1 MKPSL
6 LTMRCVPL
14 AAVFAIL
21 IAVPVQAAPISA
33 DSIYTGGDIVTV
45 NELQPKAE
53 AVAVRGGRIA
63 AVGYRDEVMT
73 LKGPKTR
80 VIHLGGMTMIPGL
93 IDAHGHVFLT
103 GIQALS
109 ANLLPPPDGEGAD
122 IPSLQ
127 RLLKD
132 WAPKNRKAT
141 DKIGW
146 IIGFGY
152 DDSQLKEQR
161 HPTRE
166 DLDQVST
173 TMPVVIMHQSGHL
186 AVMNSKALEVVGYT
200 ADRTNPEGGV
210 IRRKQ
215 GSQEPNGGL
224 EEAAWFGTVGKVF
237 GQVGPME
244 SMAILKA
251 GTELYAS
258 FGYTTAQEGRASSD
272 IVATMSATAKQGGL
286 KIDIVAYP
294 DIIIGADVIKAP
306 LLSRRY
312 TNHLRIGG
320 AKLNLD
326 GSPQGKTAWLTKP
339 YFKAPAG
346 QTDDYAGYAAMTD
359 EQATAY
365 VDKAFANGWQ
375 ILTHL
380 SGDAAIDQ
388 FIQAVRAVEKKYGMT
403 DRRPV
408 AIHAHTARL
417 DQVLAFKELGILPS
431 FFPMHTYYWGDW
443 HRDSVLG
450 AERAANIS
458 PTGWALEHG
467 MTFTSHHDAPVALP
481 DSMRV
486 LDATVNRVTRSG
498 RVLGPDQRVS
508 PLVALK
514 AQTIWSAYQHFEEKT
529 KGSIEVGKLADFV
542 VLDQNPLTIDP
553 LKIAGIKVVET
564 IKEGKTVYHRDSG
577 IKPAAVP
584 SSCADS
590 DACFRMAS
598 QVLNDTGVIDV
609 HLHAN

>member
-1 MKPSL
+1 MGQWV
-6 LTMRCVPL
+6 RCSARSVRWR
-14 AAVFAIL
+14 AWRSSR
-21 IAVPVQAAPISA
+21 QA
-33 DSIYTGGDIVTV
+33 
-45 NELQPKAE
+45 
-53 AVAVRGGRIA
+53 
-63 AVGYRDEVMT
+63 
-73 LKGPKTR
+73 
-80 VIHLGGMTMIPGL
+80 
-93 IDAHGHVFLT
+93 
-103 GIQALS
+103 
-109 ANLLPPPDGEGAD
+109 
-122 IPSLQ
+122 
-127 RLLKD
+127 
-132 WAPKNRKAT
+132 
-141 DKIGW
+141 
-146 IIGFGY
+146 
-152 DDSQLKEQR
+152 
-161 HPTRE
+161 
-166 DLDQVST
+166 
-173 TMPVVIMHQSGHL
+173 QSCTP
-186 AVMNSKALEVVGYT
+186 A
-200 ADRTNPEGGV
+200 
-210 IRRKQ
+210 
-215 GSQEPNGGL
+215 
-224 EEAAWFGTVGKVF
+224 
-237 GQVGPME
+237 
-244 SMAILKA
+244 
-251 GTELYAS
+251 
-258 FGYTTAQEGRASSD
+258 
-272 IVATMSATAKQGGL
+272 SATPPHRKVELRRISWLRCTRQRSRGL

-346 QTDDYAGYAAMTD
+346 QKDDYAGYAAMTD

-486 LDATVNRVTRSG
+486 LM
-498 RVLGPDQRVS
+498 P
-508 PLVALK
+508 
-514 AQTIWSAYQHFEEKT
+514 
-529 KGSIEVGKLADFV
+529 
-542 VLDQNPLTIDP
+542 
-553 LKIAGIKVVET
+553 
-564 IKEGKTVYHRDSG
+564 
-577 IKPAAVP
+577 P
-584 SSCADS
+584 S
-590 DACFRMAS
+590 
-598 QVLNDTGVIDV
+598 TE
-609 HLHAN
+609 